1 MPRSS
6 MDLERRSPK
15 AKVTSSTLVGTT
27 KRVGT
32 PEGCIFDKISQ
43 SIRTKHLH
51 LGPTLNL
58 LKWRKHGTASQDNR
72 SS

>member
-1 MPRSS
+1 MKLMPRSS

-15 AKVTSSTLVGTT
+15 AKVTSSTLVGTI
-27 KRVGT
+27 KGYG
-32 PEGCIFDKISQ
+32 PMKGAF
-43 SIRTKHLH
+43 SIDLH

-58 LKWRKHGTASQDNR
+58 LKWRNHGTASQDNR

>member
-1 MPRSS
+1 
-6 MDLERRSPK
+6 
-15 AKVTSSTLVGTT
+15 
-27 KRVGT
+27 
-32 PEGCIFDKISQ
+32 
-43 SIRTKHLH
+43 LH

>member
-32 PEGCIFDKISQ
+32 TEGCIFDWGFPK
-43 SIRTKHLH
+43 
-51 LGPTLNL
+51 P
-58 LKWRKHGTASQDNR
+58 
-72 SS
+72 

>member
-1 MPRSS
+1 MIKYVIFNHVNLPRSS

-32 PEGCIFDKISQ
+32 TEGCIFDWGFPK
-43 SIRTKHLH
+43 
-51 LGPTLNL
+51 P
-58 LKWRKHGTASQDNR
+58 
-72 SS
+72 